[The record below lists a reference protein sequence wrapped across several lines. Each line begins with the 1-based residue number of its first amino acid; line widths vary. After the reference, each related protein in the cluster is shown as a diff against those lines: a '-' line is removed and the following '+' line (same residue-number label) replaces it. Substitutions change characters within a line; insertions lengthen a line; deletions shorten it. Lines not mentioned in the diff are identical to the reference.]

1 MQLADL
7 DINGTYTYAN
17 YLKWT
22 FEERIELIKGK
33 LFKMSPAANPSH
45 QRISAKLLSTLH
57 NYLEG
62 KTCEVFH
69 APFDV
74 RFPTKSKEDVDIIT
88 VLQPD
93 LCVICDASKIDEK
106 GCLGAPDIVVE
117 ILSPSNSK
125 KELKFKY
132 QVYQESGVLE
142 YWVVIPTERFVTIY
156 TLVNGVFVSA
166 APLTDDDVLTSS
178 VLPGFSISVS
188 DLFSTIKNN
197 T

>member
-1 MQLADL
+1 
-7 DINGTYTYAN
+7 
-17 YLKWT
+17 
-22 FEERIELIKGK
+22 
-33 LFKMSPAANPSH
+33 
-45 QRISAKLLSTLH
+45 
-57 NYLEG
+57 
-62 KTCEVFH
+62 VFH